1 VNETCFDPAGPGVS
15 SACSG
20 VSCLR
25 QGDTEIGR
33 SITKIQVVSSKDEI
47 AQLNQRERVV
57 HLVAP
62 PTATVILELIDRCP
76 QLEAIEVHPSQ
87 FERLSTPSLCL
98 LKCQGV
104 KIFPG
109 RIWGHRT
116 DRSEYFTVDEGL
128 IMQKA
133 AELRAEGLDS
143 EEIVGRV
150 GSATGVSPGL
160 VSVILQRYG
169 G

>member
-1 VNETCFDPAGPGVS
+1 
-15 SACSG
+15 
-20 VSCLR
+20 
-25 QGDTEIGR
+25 
-33 SITKIQVVSSKDEI
+33 
-47 AQLNQRERVV
+47 VV

-62 PTATVILELIDRCP
+62 PTALVLLELIDRCP
-76 QLEAIEVHPSQ
+76 QLEAIEVHPSH

-104 KIFPG
+104 KILPG
-109 RIWGHRT
+109 RTWGPRM
-116 DRSEYFTVDEGL
+116 DRSVYFTIDEGL

-150 GSATGVSPGL
+150 ASATGVSPGL
-160 VSVILQRYG
+160 VSVILQRCDG
-169 G
+169 